1 MAHYLSGRQRTL
13 VRRLQDTFQ
22 ARSEWPTWLLIACL
36 YGGWAL
42 LASQYERW
50 GWPVLAGLV
59 PFASLYMSLQHEL
72 IHGHPTRWPRFNAML
87 GYLPLAVWYPYP
99 LYRDSHLRHHLDE
112 QLTYPGLDP
121 ESRYV
126 SLSEWPR
133 LGSWRRRWL
142 CLDKTLLGRATLG
155 PLLAL
160 AAMARLEGS
169 RLRRERAPP
178 GACGACMP
186 CCWAG
191 CWPGFGAG
199 RASRPG
205 FTCRRWP
212 IRPSA

>member
-87 GYLPLAVWYPYP
+87 GY
-99 LYRDSHLRHHLDE
+99 
-112 QLTYPGLDP
+112 
-121 ESRYV
+121 
-126 SLSEWPR
+126 
-133 LGSWRRRWL
+133 
-142 CLDKTLLGRATLG
+142 
-155 PLLAL
+155 
-160 AAMARLEGS
+160 
-169 RLRRERAPP
+169 
-178 GACGACMP
+178 
-186 CCWAG
+186 
-191 CWPGFGAG
+191 
-199 RASRPG
+199 RPSG
-205 FTCRRWP
+205 IP
-212 IRPSA
+212 IRCTVTATCGTTSTSN